1 MRRLAD
7 RAGAGRELA
16 ERLNA
21 YQRHRQAI
29 VLGLARGGMPVA
41 FDVAR
46 TLGLA
51 LDVFVVRKLGVP
63 GQPELAIGAI
73 ASGGV
78 RVLNRQMIAAL
89 GLSPAE
95 IEAVA
100 EREQLELDRRERA
113 YRGRRAPV
121 TVAGRLA
128 LLVDDGL
135 ATGASMRAAVQALKQ
150 REVAEIVVA
159 VPIAPRE
166 TCAELRREAD
176 TVVCARTPRCFY
188 AVGYWYQHFPQTTD
202 GEVRSLLA
210 ARPPADPHA
219 LPAGLTQ
226 DASTR

>member
-1 MRRLAD
+1 MRRFAD
-7 RAGAGRELA
+7 RASAGRALA
-16 ERLNA
+16 ERLSV
-21 YQRHRQAI
+21 YQGRPQAI
-29 VLGLARGGMPVA
+29 VLGLARGGMPDA
-41 FDVAR
+41 FEVAR

-78 RVLNRQMIAAL
+78 RVLNRQVIAAL

-100 EREQLELDRRERA
+100 ARERIELDRRERA

-135 ATGASMRAAVQALKQ
+135 ATGASMRAAVQALRQ
-150 REVAEIVVA
+150 RDVLEIVVA
-159 VPIAPRE
+159 VPIAPPE
-166 TCAELRREAD
+166 ACAELRREAD
-176 TVVCARTPRCFY
+176 KVVCARTPRCFH
-188 AVGYWYQHFPQTTD
+188 AVGYWYEHFPQTTD
-202 GEVRSLLA
+202 EEVRSLLA
-210 ARPPADPHA
+210 ARPPTDPLA
-219 LPAGLTQ
+219 RPAGLTH